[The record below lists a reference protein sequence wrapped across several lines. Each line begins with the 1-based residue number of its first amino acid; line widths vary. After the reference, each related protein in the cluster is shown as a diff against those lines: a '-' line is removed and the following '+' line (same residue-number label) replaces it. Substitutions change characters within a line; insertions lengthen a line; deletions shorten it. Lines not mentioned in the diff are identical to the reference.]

1 MIERTRAAAT
11 PFTWVTADEVYGQA
25 EPLRDYLEREK
36 ISYVL
41 AVRRTEKVTLT
52 SDTST
57 AEAVVGAP
65 ETQWQRMSA
74 GDGTKGPRVSDWST
88 IQIPSSTNIQGHRYI
103 LARRSIDDPTD
114 LAYYFCYSDKPATL
128 QELVHVAAS
137 RWTVEECFQ
146 TGKNEAGLDHYQVRD
161 YTAWY
166 RHMTLSMIALAFL
179 TIIKNTEEKR
189 GSSTRTKVSSR
200 SPATKYD
207 DSSTGSSG
215 P

>member
-1 MIERTRAAAT
+1 M
-11 PFTWVTADEVYGQA
+11 
-25 EPLRDYLEREK
+25 
-36 ISYVL
+36 L

-74 GDGTKGPRVSDWST
+74 GDGTKGPRVSDWTT

-114 LAYYFCYSDKPATL
+114 LVVLTL
-128 QELVHVAAS
+128 ACVADNEHAS
-137 RWTVEECFQ
+137 RSRTVLRRFLSADGHVLGTLDPVQ
-146 TGKNEAGLDHYQVRD
+146 VDIAQGKGIRCRTVVDVLPSPSTIEGGEYSFDASLAPHSGSDPDWAEVRF
-161 YTAWY
+161 
-166 RHMTLSMIALAFL
+166 SV
-179 TIIKNTEEKR
+179 
-189 GSSTRTKVSSR
+189 GSSKLSSEC
-200 SPATKYD
+200 SAPPK
-207 DSSTGSSG
+207 